1 MTLRRASLLLAAAGL
16 VGVLWGQRL
25 WRELPG
31 REYNDF
37 PLPND
42 YQDKSEWVFARL
54 MYPPFQG
61 GRGYGY
67 RRWGYGGDWTQ
78 GYSSWTTDYPR
89 ADRHFVMA
97 LRRLTRVHSRSVEQ
111 PVNLDDGDDVFNWP
125 WIYAVV
131 VG

>member
-16 VGVLWGQRL
+16 VGVLWGQRP

-67 RRWGYGGDWTQ
+67 RRSGLRGRLDARLLQ
-78 GYSSWTTDYPR
+78 LDHRLSARRPPLR
-89 ADRHFVMA
+89 A
-97 LRRLTRVHSRSVEQ
+97 
-111 PVNLDDGDDVFNWP
+111 WP
-125 WIYAVV
+125 CGA
-131 VG
+131 